1 MVDHHGRGRG
11 GVDLSAP
18 TLPLVDPPEVT
29 ALRRTVRA
37 IGARYGHD
45 YFVRT
50 ARAGESPVELW
61 SELGAA
67 GLLGVNID
75 EQYGGGGSGMGDLA
89 VVTEELAATGVPL
102 MLLALSPAVCATILS
117 RHGSE
122 DQKQRWL
129 PGLASG
135 ESVMAFAITEPD
147 AGSNTHRIRT
157 TATPEGEGWLLKG
170 GKYYVSHVDN
180 AQAILVVART
190 GEPGPDGR
198 AALSLFVVESDLPGI
213 AAEPIP
219 VELLSPERQYV
230 LTFDD
235 VRLEGEA
242 ILGEVDQ
249 GLSALFSGLNPE
261 RIGSAALL
269 NGISRYALD
278 KGVRYAGEREV
289 WGVPIGA
296 HQAVAHPLARAHVEV
311 EAARLLTARAAAL
324 YDAGLPEAGG
334 AASMAKYAAAEAA
347 GHALDAAIQA
357 HGGNGMATEY
367 GLATLSGL
375 VRLFRIAPVS
385 SEMALNHIAQHEL
398 GLPKSY

>member
-1 MVDHHGRGRG
+1 V
-11 GVDLSAP
+11 VVSAP
-18 TLPLVDPPEVT
+18 SLRLVESEET
-29 ALRRTVRA
+29 AALRRTVRG
-37 IGARYGHD
+37 IGARYGHE
-45 YFVRT
+45 YFVNTSRT
-50 ARAGESPVELW
+50 GGNPTELW
-61 SELGAA
+61 SDLGAA
-67 GLLGVNID
+67 GLLGVNVPEEFD
-75 EQYGGGGSGMGDLA
+75 GGGSGMGDLA
-89 VVTEELAATGVPL
+89 VITEELASVGIPL
-102 MLLALSPAVCATILS
+102 MLLALSPAVCATILNH
-117 RHGSE
+117 HGSE
-122 DQKQRWL
+122 EQKQDWL

-135 ESVMAFAITEPD
+135 DRVMAFAITEPD

-157 TATPEGEGWLLKG
+157 TAVRHGEQWCLNG

-180 AQAILVVART
+180 AQGILVVART
-190 GEPGPDGR
+190 GEADDSGR
-198 AALSLFVVESDLPGI
+198 GALSLFVVSSDLPGI
-213 AAEPIP
+213 TAQPIP
-219 VELLSPERQYV
+219 VELLSPDRQFV

-235 VRLEGEA
+235 VRVPVDA
-242 ILGEVDQ
+242 VVGEVGH
-249 GLSALFSGLNPE
+249 GLAALFSGLNPE

-269 NGISRYALD
+269 NGISRYALE
-278 KGVRYAGEREV
+278 KGTAYAGEREV

-311 EAARLLTARAAAL
+311 TAARLLTARAAAM
-324 YDAGLPEAGG
+324 YDADLPETGG

-347 GHALDAAIQA
+347 SHALDAAIQA

>member
-1 MVDHHGRGRG
+1 MAV
-11 GVDLSAP
+11 SAP
-18 TLPLVDPPEVT
+18 ALPLVDTHEVV
-29 ALRRTVRA
+29 ALRQTVRA
-37 IGARYGHD
+37 IGSRYGHE

-50 ARAGESPVELW
+50 ARAGENPRELW
-61 SELGAA
+61 RELGDA
-67 GLLGVNID
+67 GLLGINIA
-75 EQYGGGGSGMGDLA
+75 EEYGGGGSGMHDLA
-89 VVTEELAATGVPL
+89 VVTEELAAAGVPL
-102 MLLALSPAVCATILS
+102 MLLALSPAVCATILG
-117 RHGSE
+117 RHGTDS
-122 DQKQRWL
+122 QRQRWL

-157 TATPEGEGWLLKG
+157 TAARDGAGWVIDG
-170 GKYYVSHVDN
+170 GKYFVSHVDN

-190 GEPGPDGR
+190 GPVDVRGR
-198 AALSLFVVESDLPGI
+198 GSLSLFLVESDRPGV
-213 AAEPIP
+213 AASPIP
-219 VELLSPERQYV
+219 VEITSPERQFV
-230 LTFDD
+230 VTFDS
-235 VRLEGEA
+235 VRLPGDA
-242 ILGEVDQ
+242 LVSEVDK

-269 NGISRYALD
+269 NGISRYALE
-278 KGVRYAGEREV
+278 KGARYARERAV
-289 WGVPIGA
+289 WGVPLGA

-324 YDAGLPEAGG
+324 YDAGMDEAGET
-334 AASMAKYAAAEAA
+334 ASMAKYLAAEAA

-367 GLATLSGL
+367 GLATLAGL

-385 SEMALNHIAQHEL
+385 AEMVLNYIAQHEL